1 MSDWRKMTEE
11 LRTKLQ
17 REMKIPYPYDR
28 ETTLHAEMKKLFESY
43 IDKPMTAQLGIR
55 IESEINELL
64 ATEGIRDMGYDIACG
79 PSGFIDIIGTDPLSY
94 YFFKGIS
101 DSIKGMCHE

>member
-11 LRTKLQ
+11 LRTRLQ
-17 REMKIPYPYDR
+17 REMKPPYPHDR
-28 ETTLHAEMKKLFESY
+28 TTTLHDDMKKLFESY
-43 IDKPMTAQLGIR
+43 IDKPMTAQLGIQ
-55 IESEINELL
+55 IETEINELL

-101 DSIKGMCHE
+101 DSIRGMK